1 MLMKRKKESNEK
13 KKNDCLIFS
22 LKTFLK
28 RAYFEK
34 NNINL
39 RQLSEK
45 KKYKIKIKCIKFE
58 RKKKTFSY
66 YVRESI

>member
-1 MLMKRKKESNEK
+1 MK
-13 KKNDCLIFS
+13 KKNNCLIFS

-45 KKYKIKIKCIKFE
+45 KNI
-58 RKKKTFSY
+58 
-66 YVRESI
+66 